1 MDKVKI
7 VINSEITAKIDYL
20 IEKGLY
26 PHRADFLEKAIESQL
41 NLHEATFHEAVKQK
55 DLIIGVAHYSAKELE
70 AVIAKGNKLEIKV
83 LGGLRFAEDVSPT
96 LIDRSIAKIN
106 LAGILKAPTEVKA
119 VLNKKR
125 FTILGQRYSDFKRLE
140 SEDKD
145 GFNLEN

>member
-140 SEDKD
+140 SKDKND
-145 GFNLEN
+145 A